1 MVSLKDILD
10 LTWVNVIFL
19 TIIGIVIGS
28 LVINC
33 IYLYKK
39 SKDSDNKMSNRWNKI
54 LFWVNIVSGLLLAFF
69 SVYFIWKIFANV
81 VESRSIPDMFDSF
94 SKWLKSQISKQNKKN
109 ASNTKTSLNIN
120 SENQNYTN
128 PENRGDTFFNQMV
141 KDNKLLTKTMRSP
154 S

>member
-81 VESRSIPDMFDSF
+81 VESQSIPDMFDRLFKS
-94 SKWLKSQISKQNKKN
+94 LKSQISKQNRKN

-120 SENQNYTN
+120 SEN
-128 PENRGDTFFNQMV
+128 RGDTLFEQTAEKNR
-141 KDNKLLTKTMRSP
+141 LLVETM
-154 S
+154 

>member
-81 VESRSIPDMFDSF
+81 VESQSIPDMFDRLFKS
-94 SKWLKSQISKQNKKN
+94 LKSQISKQNRKN

-128 PENRGDTFFNQMV
+128 PENPEDTFFEQTAEKNR
-141 KDNKLLTKTMRSP
+141 LLVKTM
-154 S
+154 

>member
-94 SKWLKSQISKQNKKN
+94 SKWLKSQIYKQNIKN

-128 PENRGDTFFNQMV
+128 PENPEDTFFNQMV
-141 KDNKLLTKTMRSP
+141 KDNELLVETM
-154 S
+154 

>member
-81 VESRSIPDMFDSF
+81 VESRSIPDMVDSF
-94 SKWLKSQISKQNKKN
+94 SKWLKSQISKQNRKN

-120 SENQNYTN
+120 SEN
-128 PENRGDTFFNQMV
+128 RRDTFFNQMV
-141 KDNKLLTKTMRSP
+141 KDNELLVETM
-154 S
+154 